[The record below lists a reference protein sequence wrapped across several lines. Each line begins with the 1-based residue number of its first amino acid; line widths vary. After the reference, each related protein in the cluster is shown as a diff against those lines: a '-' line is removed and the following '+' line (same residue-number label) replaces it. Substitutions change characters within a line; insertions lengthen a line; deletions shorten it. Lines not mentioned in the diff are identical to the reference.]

1 MTINT
6 GFTSGQIL
14 TAAQMTNL
22 PWGVAAVTSKTTDSA
37 ITVTETVF
45 LTASFTAV
53 ANRYYRIT
61 YFEGDIYNAN
71 GVNAAN
77 IIARIRNGT
86 TTAGT
91 EIQFAEIPTLPG
103 GVGMMNLTVVKT
115 FTAGAQSLV
124 GTLVTTLGTGTAFHT
139 SSRPAQLI
147 VEDIGP
153 V

>member
-22 PWGVAAVTSKTTDSA
+22 PWGIAALTSKTTDSA

-71 GVNAAN
+71 GANPAN

-91 EIQFAEIPTLPG
+91 ELQFATLYTLPG
-103 GVGMMNLTVVKT
+103 GEGVLNTVVVKT
-115 FTAGAQSLV
+115 FTAGAQSIV
-124 GTLVTTLGTGTAFHT
+124 ATLVQSLGTGTAFHT
-139 SSRPAQLI
+139 ASRPGQLI
-147 VEDIGP
+147 IEDIGP